1 MREDYEAKHHRL
13 EKTHWFLTARRA
25 LVRRFLRLRAR
36 DERIIDIGC
45 SSGLLLQELR
55 EDGFTDLTGVDVSEP
70 AIRECQRAGFTQAVL
85 IDGERLP
92 FADGTFTA
100 AIASDVLEHIEADRQ
115 ALQEWHR
122 VIRPGGELILLVPA
136 FPFLWSGHDV
146 ANKHFRR
153 YRRRPLVTLLREAG
167 FHPER
172 VTYWNS
178 LLFFPIAL
186 VRLLLHLRP
195 APDTEP
201 AQDQLYQA
209 SPVANALLRRSLGL
223 ESAWI
228 DHGNNLPIGVSLVI
242 RARRA

>member
-25 LVRRFLRLRAR
+25 LVRRFLQPRAR

-55 EDGFTDLTGVDVSEP
+55 EDGFTDLTGVDVSES

-85 IDGERLP
+85 IDGERMP
-92 FADGTFTA
+92 FADGTFAA
-100 AIASDVLEHIEADRQ
+100 AIASDVLEHIEDDRH
-115 ALQEWHR
+115 ALREWHR

-153 YRRRPLVTLLREAG
+153 YRRRPLMALLLEAG
-167 FHPER
+167 FRLER

-186 VRLLLHLRP
+186 VRLVLRLWP
-195 APDTEP
+195 APETEP
-201 AQDQLYQA
+201 ARDQLFEA
-209 SPVANALLRRSLGL
+209 SALTNTLLRRSLGL
-223 ESAWI
+223 ESALI

-242 RARRA
+242 RARRT